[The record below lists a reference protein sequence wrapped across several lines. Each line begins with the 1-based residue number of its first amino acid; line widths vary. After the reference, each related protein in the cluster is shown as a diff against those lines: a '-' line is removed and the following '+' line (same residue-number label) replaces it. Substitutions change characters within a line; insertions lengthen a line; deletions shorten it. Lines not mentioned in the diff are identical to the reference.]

1 MLEKTRKFFKTKTY
15 LQLFLIFLVFAVSG
29 SLSVIVSEPVVQYI
43 GLEIIDNV
51 VLKTIVR
58 IIIIFPLYQVILLII
73 GTIFGQFKYF
83 WEFEKKFWKRFI
95 VKKKND

>member
-15 LQLFLIFLVFAVSG
+15 LQLFLVFLVFAISG
-29 SLSVIVSEPVVQYI
+29 SLSVLVSDPVVQYI
-43 GLEIIDNV
+43 GLEIINNV
-51 VLKTIVR
+51 VIETIIR

-83 WEFEKKFWKRFI
+83 WEFEKKFWKKFI
-95 VKKKND
+95 IKTRND

>member
-1 MLEKTRKFFKTKTY
+1 MLEKTRKFFKTETY
-15 LQLFLIFLVFAVSG
+15 LQLFIIFLVFAVSG

-95 VKKKND
+95 VKKKNH

>member
-29 SLSVIVSEPVVQYI
+29 SLSVIVSEPVVKYI

>member
-15 LQLFLIFLVFAVSG
+15 LQLFIIFLVFAVSG
-29 SLSVIVSEPVVQYI
+29 SLSVIVSEPVVKYI